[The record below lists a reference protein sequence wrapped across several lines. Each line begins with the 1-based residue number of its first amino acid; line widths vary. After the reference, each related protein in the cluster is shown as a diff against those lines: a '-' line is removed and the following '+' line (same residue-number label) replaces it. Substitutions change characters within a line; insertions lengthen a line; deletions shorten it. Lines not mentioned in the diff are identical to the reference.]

1 MTREEFIKLSIEFI
15 ESKDYLSLKKG
26 SDFYNNIIV
35 KAKECGLDK
44 DYFGVTFMEQVISF
58 RETPENYRELLESF

>member
-26 SDFYNNIIV
+26 ANFYNDIIV
-35 KAKECGLDK
+35 KAKEYDLDK
-44 DYFGVTFMEQVISF
+44 DYYGVTFMEQVISF
-58 RETPENYRELLESF
+58 REAPRNYREILESF